1 MTAYFVDHPLT
12 DASQKGVAS
21 KLALIHGY
29 HVSFFWG
36 AVLLFSALVVAT
48 LFINAKKD
56 DIPTA
61 EEAMAA

>member
-1 MTAYFVDHPLT
+1 MATWTRRQLT
-12 DASQKGVAS
+12 PP
-21 KLALIHGY
+21 ALIHGY

-36 AVLLFSALVVAT
+36 AVLLFAALLVT
-48 LFINAKKD
+48 LAFINAKKD